1 MTQTQGGANA
11 PQTRADIIEQYQK
24 KSAELNAL
32 MWEKSNEIDT
42 IIAKIKS
49 VEGVSEE
56 AQTPDPI
63 KNSEQPHHPNAWEE
77 LAQFREIGDKTR
89 RMLIAHGKITDAT
102 SIVSKVFN
110 EEYKSD
116 AEAYLQPFYDDIN
129 DCQKK
134 LLDLMCMLIDNNLNR
149 KDSAII

>member
-1 MTQTQGGANA
+1 MTQTQRGANA

-49 VEGVSEE
+49 VEEESEE
-56 AQTPDPI
+56 AQTPAPL

-77 LAQFREIGDKTR
+77 LAQFREIGEGTR
-89 RMLIAHGKITDAT
+89 DMIIAYGKISDAA

-110 EEYKSD
+110 EE
-116 AEAYLQPFYDDIN
+116 
-129 DCQKK
+129 
-134 LLDLMCMLIDNNLNR
+134 
-149 KDSAII
+149 

>member
-1 MTQTQGGANA
+1 
-11 PQTRADIIEQYQK
+11 

-42 IIAKIKS
+42 IVAKIKS
-49 VEGVSEE
+49 VEEESEE
-56 AQTPDPI
+56 AQTPDTLQ
-63 KNSEQPHHPNAWEE
+63 NSEQPHHPNAWEE
-77 LAQFREIGDKTR
+77 LAQFREIGEGTR
-89 RMLIAHGKITDAT
+89 DMIIAYGKISDAA

-110 EEYKSD
+110 EEYGSD
-116 AEAYLQPFYDDIN
+116 AEEFLQPFYDDIN

-149 KDSAII
+149 KDDAII